1 VESVRLLRADQVG
14 SLLRPQAL
22 LEARAAQQAGRMS
35 ETELSELEDEAILT
49 ALKAQTAARQQ
60 IYVDGEFRRTG
71 FMTGFPDSVEGFVPD
86 AYVPIAWKGGTGSE
100 GASPNTQLVIGQKLR
115 PKKRIAK
122 NEADFLKRHA
132 PGPFKVTLPS
142 PVNFAVIFWRKGVS
156 DRVYSSPHEFLID
169 AAGILASE
177 AQALARE
184 GTPYIQLD
192 APLYTH
198 WADRSLKAK
207 YCNLGFDMDRF
218 LDDAIAAENII
229 LDAAR
234 PAVTGVHLCR
244 GNSMGRWLAE
254 GGYEPIAEKLFNELR
269 CDRLLLEYDSSRAGD
284 FAPLRHVPKGKV
296 VVLGLITTKHG
307 DLESQ
312 DEIMRQIDKAAQY
325 VPLEQLALS
334 PQCGFAS
341 SGRGNPL
348 TEEQQWR
355 KLELVA
361 VVARK
366 AWNAA

>member
-1 VESVRLLRADQVG
+1 VDSVRLLRADQVG
-14 SLLRPQAL
+14 SLLRPPAL
-22 LEARAAQQAGRMS
+22 LEARAAQQGGRLS
-35 ETELSELEDEAILT
+35 ETELRGLEDEAILT
-49 ALKAQTAARQQ
+49 ALKAQAAARQQ
-60 IYVDGEFRRTG
+60 IYVDGEFRRIG

-86 AYVPIAWKGGTGSE
+86 ASVPIAWKGGTGTE

-115 PKKRIAK
+115 PTKRIAK

-142 PVNFAVIFWRKGVS
+142 PVNFAVIFWRKGIS
-156 DRVYSSPHEFLID
+156 DRVYGSPAEFLVV
-169 AAGILASE
+169 AARILASE

-184 GTPYIQLD
+184 GAPYIQLD

-198 WADRSLKAK
+198 WADPSLKAK
-207 YCNLGFDMDRF
+207 YGKLGFDMDQF

-254 GGYEPIAEKLFNELR
+254 GGYEPIAERLFNELR
-269 CDRLLLEYDSSRAGD
+269 CDRLLLEYDSARAGD
-284 FAPLRHVPKGKV
+284 FVPLRHVPKEKI

-307 DLESQ
+307 DLESR
-312 DEIMRQIDKAAQY
+312 DDIVRQIDKAAQHI
-325 VPLEQLALS
+325 PLEQLALS

-361 VVARK
+361 TIAETVWKDA
-366 AWNAA
+366 

>member
-14 SLLRPQAL
+14 SLLRPPVL
-22 LEARAAQQAGRMS
+22 LEARAAQQAGR
-35 ETELSELEDEAILT
+35 LSEVDLSRLEDDAILT
-49 ALKAQTAARQQ
+49 ALKAQAATRQQ

-86 AYVPIAWKGGTGSE
+86 AYVPIAWKGGTGAE

-115 PKKRIAK
+115 SRKRIAK
-122 NEADFLKRHA
+122 NEAGFLKKHA

-142 PVNFAVIFWRKGVS
+142 PVNFAVIFWRKGIS
-156 DRVYSSPHEFLID
+156 DRVYSSPEEFLID
-169 AAGILASE
+169 AAGFLADE

-192 APLYTH
+192 GPLYTH
-198 WADRSLKAK
+198 WADASLRAK
-207 YCNLGFDMDRF
+207 YGNLGFDMDRF
-218 LDDAIAAENII
+218 LDDAIAAENMI

-234 PAVTGVHLCR
+234 PAVTGVHFCR

-269 CDRLLLEYDSSRAGD
+269 CDRLLLEYDSARAGD
-284 FAPLRHVPKGKV
+284 FVPLHHVPKGKI

-307 DLESQ
+307 DLESR
-312 DEIMRQIDKAAQY
+312 DEIMRQIDNAAQY

-361 VVARK
+361 AVAEK
-366 AWNAA
+366 VWNAS